1 MKESIQKFGKS
12 LLLPIS
18 TIAAAGIFM
27 GLAAA
32 LQNPAIVGDN
42 FAAIHGVQL
51 FIGFIRGAAG
61 LVFTNLPVFFALSVA
76 VGLAKDEKET
86 AAFSAIVGFILF
98 HFTLNYI
105 LTSKGLNADTTSI
118 EALTKGGM
126 SVVNA
131 TIENAKYEVVL
142 GFFTYRMN
150 VFAGVLVGLT
160 VSYLHNKFYR
170 IQLPSAIN
178 FFGGKRFI
186 PLITIVA
193 IPVLAIISY
202 FVWPFFNQLIIL
214 IGLSISKTGVVGPF
228 IYGTVNRL
236 LIPTGLH
243 HILNQLVRF
252 TPIGGTTVVAGKT
265 ISGALNIFNAAIA
278 SPDVPNKVFQLGA
291 RFVGQG
297 QTITAVFML
306 PAAALAMINTA
317 KKSEKKRVKT
327 MLFAGM
333 SAALLT
339 GITEPIEFA
348 FMFVSPILFIF
359 HAVMSGLGYM
369 VLAILGTSVGG
380 VQAGLIDFTIFGI
393 LRGLQSKW
401 YIVLI
406 VGLIF
411 SAVYYVGF
419 KFLIEKFNIQTPGR
433 EVVVEGSE
441 LSLDNTDV
449 AAGDLSLAEKI
460 VAGLGGKENID
471 TVTNCMTRLRVEIKD
486 QAKLN
491 EAQLKGTG
499 ASGFVKPTP
508 HNIQIV
514 YGLKV
519 DQIASDVKKYLQQN
533 GNQ

>member
-32 LQNPAIVGDN
+32 LQNPAIVGES
-42 FAAIHGVQL
+42 FTSIHGVQL
-51 FIGFIRGAAG
+51 FIGFIRGAGG
-61 LVFTNLPVFFALSVA
+61 LIFSNLPVFFALSVA

-86 AAFSAIVGFILF
+86 AAFSAIVGFIIF

-118 EALTKGGM
+118 ETLTKGGM

-150 VFAGVLVGLT
+150 VFAGVLVGLA
-160 VSYLHNKFYR
+160 VSFLHNRFYR

-186 PLITIVA
+186 PLITIITVP
-193 IPVLAIISY
+193 ILAVISY

-214 IGLSISKTGVVGPF
+214 IGLSISKTGVLGPF

-252 TPIGGTTVVAGKT
+252 TPIGGTAVVGGET

-278 SPDVPNKVFQLGA
+278 SGDVPNSVFQMGA

-297 QTITAVFML
+297 HTITAVFLL
-306 PAAALAMINTA
+306 PAAALAMISTA
-317 KKSEKKRVKT
+317 KQAEKKRVKT
-327 MLFAGM
+327 MLLAGM
-333 SAALLT
+333 SASLLT
-339 GITEPIEFA
+339 GISEPIEFA
-348 FMFVSPILFIF
+348 FMFVSPILFVF

-369 VLAILGTSVGG
+369 VLAMLGTSVGG
-380 VQAGLIDFTIFGI
+380 VQAGLIDFTIFGV
-393 LRGLQSKW
+393 LRGMQSKW
-401 YIVLI
+401 YLVLI

-411 SAVYYVGF
+411 GAIYYFGF

-433 EVVVEGSE
+433 ESVQESAEQSFDSGDEKV
-441 LSLDNTDV
+441 
-449 AAGDLSLAEKI
+449 GDLSLAEKI
-460 VAGLGGKENID
+460 VAGLGGKDNIEAI
-471 TVTNCMTRLRVEIKD
+471 TNCMTRLRVEIKD
-486 QAKLN
+486 KAKLN
-491 EAQLKGTG
+491 EALLKVTG
-499 ASGFVKPTP
+499 ASGFVRPTE

-514 YGLKV
+514 YGLQV

-533 GNQ
+533 SI